1 MILLKVKTWQFC
13 LPAIGNYRQWLGL
26 AAAGLMTLALSP
38 KVLLAQKTDKF
49 MGEIVNY
56 DETTVP
62 SYTLPAL
69 LKTANGKPVKTVA
82 TWENIRRPE
91 ILHLFKEHVYGIT
104 PNSLDS
110 IRFKI
115 THEDPKAMEG
125 KAHLKEVAITVWNKG
140 HSLSFPLVLFIPHKR
155 TKPAPAFVLINNR
168 SKRNTDPTRVEKSTF
183 WPAEMMIDSGF
194 AIAAFQNADV
204 APDRKDTYQNG
215 ILTQLFPEQLQ
226 MDNGMKAVGSWA
238 WAASRV
244 MDYLMT
250 DKDIDAKKVAIVGHS
265 RGGKTALWAGAQD
278 QRFAMVFSSCSGSTG
293 ASLARRKYGETVSL
307 INRQFGH
314 WFNNNYKKYNQQ
326 VDSLPVDQ
334 HMLIGLIAPRP
345 VYTTNA
351 TQDRWADPY
360 GSYLSLVNA
369 QPVYKLYRE
378 KVSLQAAMP
387 PTNSPIIESAIG
399 YHFRE
404 GIHDLNVY
412 DWTNFI
418 RFANYHYRNKARA
431 K

>member
-1 MILLKVKTWQFC
+1 MKGFSNFKTNPLC
-13 LPAIGNYRQWLGL
+13 KANLRNI
-26 AAAGLMTLALSP
+26 TLAT
-38 KVLLAQKTDKF
+38 LLLISSKNIYAQKTDKF

-62 SYTLPAL
+62 KYNLPDL
-69 LKTANGKPVKTVA
+69 LKNPKGERVKNIS
-82 TWENIRRPE
+82 TWEKKRRPE
-91 ILHLFKEHVYGIT
+91 ILSLFEENIYGT
-104 PNSLDS
+104 MPSKFDSLN
-110 IRFKI
+110 FKI
-115 THEDPKAMEG
+115 TNEKADAMDG
-125 KAHLKEVAITVWNKG
+125 KAHLKEIEITAWNKG
-140 HSLSFPLVLFIPHKR
+140 NSVSFPVVLFIPNKR
-155 TKPAPAFVLINNR
+155 TKPAPVFLLINNR
-168 SKRNTDPTRVEKSTF
+168 GKRNTDPTRISKSTF
-183 WPAEMMIDSGF
+183 WPAEMIIDSGY
-194 AIAAFQNADV
+194 AIAAFHNADV
-204 APDRKDTYQNG
+204 APDRKETYQNG

-226 MDNGMKAVGSWA
+226 KDNGMKAIGSWA

-244 MDYLMT
+244 MDYFIS

-278 QRFAMVFSSCSGSTG
+278 QRFAMVFNSCSGSTG

-307 INRQFGH
+307 INKQFGH
-314 WFNNNYKKYNQQ
+314 WFNNNYKKFSNN

-360 GSYLSLVNA
+360 GSFLSSVNA
-369 QPVYKLYRE
+369 KPIYDLYRQ
-378 KVSLQAAMP
+378 KVTLPKDMP
-387 PTNSPIIESAIG
+387 QINRPIINSAIG

-404 GIHDLNVY
+404 GAHDLNVY

-418 RFANYHYRNKARA
+418 RFANFNYAVKN
-431 K
+431 